1 MIDSMTK
8 ERFFIAG
15 DFLSLKV
22 KSINLNP
29 MTIEELNKFCQ
40 DTFIGHIGIE
50 LLEYG
55 ADYVVA
61 KMPVDRKKIQPMG
74 ILHGGAS
81 LALAETVAS
90 VGSFLLV
97 DPEKYTVRGLQVSG
111 NHVSPV
117 SEGNV
122 YARAEIIHKGS
133 MTHIWDVKIVSDEQK
148 PVSLVRVTMA
158 VVETQKLSK

>member
-1 MIDSMTK
+1 MQ
-8 ERFFIAG
+8 A
-15 DFLSLKV
+15 
-22 KSINLNP
+22 KSIKSMR
-29 MTIEELNKFCQ
+29 MTIEELNKFCE
-40 DTFIGHIGIE
+40 DTFIGHLGIE
-50 LLEYG
+50 LTDYG
-55 ADYVVA
+55 SDYVVA
-61 KMPVDRKKIQPMG
+61 KMPVDRKKVQPMG

-117 SEGNV
+117 SGGNV
-122 YARAEIIHKGS
+122 YARAEIVHKGS

-158 VVETQKLSK
+158 VVEIHKLRK